1 MTSAEVA
8 AVSNSDRGSFSGH
21 PPYHLLT
28 YLALT
33 TGVAEMVD
41 ALMSEVSSLWLCRF
55 ESCHQYILKP
65 CSLLHKR
72 LFLQSG
78 QIYRIKKMPKK
89 QSGNNTS
96 SLAGRILSGSK
107 KATQG
112 DAKKLAASVLSQDEK
127 KGKRK

>member
-1 MTSAEVA
+1 
-8 AVSNSDRGSFSGH
+8 
-21 PPYHLLT
+21 
-28 YLALT
+28 
-33 TGVAEMVD
+33 
-41 ALMSEVSSLWLCRF
+41 
-55 ESCHQYILKP
+55 
-65 CSLLHKR
+65 
-72 LFLQSG
+72 
-78 QIYRIKKMPKK
+78 MPKK